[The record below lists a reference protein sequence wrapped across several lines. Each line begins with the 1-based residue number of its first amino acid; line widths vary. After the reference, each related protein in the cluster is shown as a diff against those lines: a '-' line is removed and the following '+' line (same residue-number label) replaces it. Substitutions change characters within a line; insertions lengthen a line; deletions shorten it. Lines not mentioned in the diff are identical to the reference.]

1 MRIGILGVG
10 AIGGV
15 IGGYLARAGRDVTL
29 IDMWPANVDR
39 IKADG
44 LKVTTIE
51 GVFTVEAPAL
61 HLSEVSTA
69 RPGFDAAILAMK
81 SYDTRWATTF
91 LLPYLAPG
99 GYIVS
104 AQNGIN
110 EDTIAEIA
118 GWTRV
123 VGCVVTLGAGMYE
136 PGHAERTSAND
147 RTAFT
152 VGEPSGLITPR
163 LTGLAEVLGDVGITE
178 TTTNLWGHRWGK
190 LATNSMSN
198 ALAGCAAM
206 TSAELRD
213 DDEAR
218 AISIRI
224 GSELMTV
231 ATALGV
237 NVEPIGGIPADLFLR
252 ANTDADARERI
263 ADQIRAYGRSLG
275 AGRPSLA
282 QDVIKGR
289 STEVDFLN
297 GVVVRKGKEV
307 GVPTPINEQVVGLTK
322 RVEAGELA
330 PSPSN
335 FQHIDL
341 SV

>member
-15 IGGYLARAGRDVTL
+15 IGGYLAHAGRDVTL

-39 IKADG
+39 IKAHG
-44 LKVTTIE
+44 LEVTNIE
-51 GVFTVEAPAL
+51 GGFTARAPAL
-61 HLSEVSTA
+61 HLSEVSAA
-69 RPGFDAAILAMK
+69 RPAFDVAVLAMK
-81 SYDTRWATTF
+81 SYDTLWATAF

-99 GYIVS
+99 GYVVS

-110 EDTIAEIA
+110 EDAIADIA

-123 VGCVVTLGAGMYE
+123 VGCVVTLGAGM
-136 PGHAERTSAND
+136 HAERTSAND

-163 LTGLAEVLGDVGITE
+163 LTALAEVLGDVGITE

-190 LATNSMSN
+190 LATNCMSN
-198 ALAGCAAM
+198 ALAGCAGMA
-206 TSAELRD
+206 SAELRD
-213 DDEAR
+213 NDEAR
-218 AISIRI
+218 AIGIRI
-224 GSELMTV
+224 GAELVTV

-237 NVEPIGGIPADLFLR
+237 SVEPIGGIPAGLFLR
-252 ANTDADARERI
+252 AGADEDARRQI
-263 ADQIRAYGRSLG
+263 ADKMRAYGKSLG

-297 GVVVRKGKEV
+297 GVVVRKGNEV
-307 GVPTPINEQVVGLTK
+307 GVPAPVNEQVVALTR
-322 RVEAGELA
+322 RVETGEIA

-335 FQHIDL
+335 FGLIDL
-341 SV
+341 GA